1 MIEQGIYG
9 RPTEAH
15 RKDASA
21 CEAPSYGH
29 GVILLAVLTRLAYR
43 KRLIAK
49 VTGIAVLSG
58 VVLSLLLPVRYTAG
72 TKTMAPHQTQSSA
85 TMFMNQ
91 LANSGAGSLA
101 AIAGGGL
108 GLKNP
113 NDVYIGLLKSRPVAD
128 AIIRRFNLTT
138 VYHAKDMTVA
148 REKLAANTLVVSEN
162 NGFLSLS
169 VTDKDRKRV
178 AEIANAYTDELRNI
192 TKKLAITEASQ
203 RRLFYEEQLKQ
214 AKESLI
220 SAELSFQEIQQRK
233 GLVQLDA
240 QARAMIEGLAVL
252 RAQRAAKEVELQAMR
267 SYSTD
272 NNPEVQLAERELSS
286 LREEAGRLEQRNHS
300 SGPADLALGDV
311 PGAGLEYLRAE
322 HELKYRQTMSD
333 LLVKQY
339 DAATLDGAKDATVI
353 QVVETAIPPDRRS
366 SPHRAS
372 IVLLCAIIGF
382 IGACLYLY
390 LAHLAQRNPE
400 IPQALAE
407 LKVALIGR

>member
-1 MIEQGIYG
+1 
-9 RPTEAH
+9 
-15 RKDASA
+15 
-21 CEAPSYGH
+21 
-29 GVILLAVLTRLAYR
+29 
-43 KRLIAK
+43 
-49 VTGIAVLSG
+49 
-58 VVLSLLLPVRYTAG
+58 
-72 TKTMAPHQTQSSA
+72 
-85 TMFMNQ
+85 MNQ

-128 AIIRRFNLTT
+128 GIIRRFNLTT

-148 REKLAANTLVVSEN
+148 REQLAANTVVVSEN
-162 NGFLSLS
+162 NGFLSVS

-178 AEIANAYTDELRNI
+178 AEMANAYTDELRNI
-192 TKKLAITEASQ
+192 TKKLAITEASR

-240 QARAMIEGLAVL
+240 QARAMIEGLAFL
-252 RAQRAAKEVELQAMR
+252 RAQRAAKEVEVQALR

-286 LREEAGRLEQRNHS
+286 LRAEVAGLEQRNHS
-300 SGPADLALGDV
+300 SGPGDLGLGDV

-353 QVVETAIPPDRRS
+353 QVVEPAIPPDRKS

-372 IVLLCAIIGF
+372 IVLLFAIIGF
-382 IGACLYLY
+382 MGACLYLY
-390 LAHLAQRNPE
+390 LAQLAQRNPE

-407 LKVALIGR
+407 LKVALVRR